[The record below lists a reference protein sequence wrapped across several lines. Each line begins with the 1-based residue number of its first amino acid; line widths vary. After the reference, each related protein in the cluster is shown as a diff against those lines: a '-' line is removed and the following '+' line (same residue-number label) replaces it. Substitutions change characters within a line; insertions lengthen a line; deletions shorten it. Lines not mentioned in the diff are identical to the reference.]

1 MSTVHA
7 TPARAHALPKYPT
20 RPEVLADPELLR
32 QRMPAEWVKLGEKA
46 ALAGFL
52 LAAGTSGCSGRDS
65 TATPPGTPTPATLAQ
80 AAIVAPIFE
89 HGDGRGVAGCVVV
102 SPPVFLSE
110 EEAVQVIREELLK
123 AGLDMTES
131 GVEIKDV
138 QLPLRRY
145 EQVTDWVRQTISMEW
160 VEVPSGSPLV
170 ADLKDPDR
178 RVAVT
183 FVSGEDASALGTNDD
198 ENGTTA
204 FHFDVKAAAER
215 VADYTRRDAKNVHLG
230 IFYDPLP
237 TTDWMDSED
246 ERYAEAQKR
255 LRDLGR
261 AASEY
266 RATDTT
272 TQQAERRDRIYEVYA
287 EEPKRLLR
295 EQVRDFV
302 EWLKG
307 QGVI

>member
-1 MSTVHA
+1 MPSLHA
-7 TPARAHALPKYPT
+7 HPALRNRSPRYPT
-20 RPEVLADPELLR
+20 RLEVLADPDLLR
-32 QRMPAEWVKLGEKA
+32 RHLPAEWFKAGEKA

-52 LAAGTSGCSGRDS
+52 LAAGTSGCSRGDS
-65 TATPPGTPTPATLAQ
+65 TATPPGTPAPATLAQ

-131 GVEIKDV
+131 GVEVKGV

-170 ADLKDPDR
+170 ADLKDPGR
-178 RVAVT
+178 CVAVT

-198 ENGTTA
+198 ENRTTVS
-204 FHFDVKAAAER
+204 HFDVKAAAER
-215 VADYTRRDAKNVHLG
+215 VADYTRRDAKNVYIG
-230 IFYDPLP
+230 IFYDPLL

-246 ERYAEAQKR
+246 ERYTEAQKR
-255 LRDLGR
+255 LRDLYR

-272 TQQAERRDRIYEVYA
+272 TQQAERRDRINEVYA

>member
-1 MSTVHA
+1 MTSLHA
-7 TPARAHALPKYPT
+7 HPALRQRSPRYPT
-20 RPEVLADPELLR
+20 RLEVLADPELLR
-32 QRMPAEWVKLGEKA
+32 QRLPAEWVKLGEKA

-52 LAAGTSGCSGRDS
+52 LAAGTSGCLGRDPVP
-65 TATPPGTPTPATLAQ
+65 TPPVAPGPLALAQ
-80 AAIVAPIFE
+80 AAIVAAIFE
-89 HGDGRGVAGCVVV
+89 HGEGRGAAGCSVV

-123 AGLDMTES
+123 AGLDMSDS
-131 GVEIKDV
+131 GVEVKDV

-145 EQVTDWVRQTISMEW
+145 EPVTDWVRQTTSTEW
-160 VEVPSGSPLV
+160 VKMPSGSPLT
-170 ADLKDPDR
+170 AELKDPGR
-178 RVAVT
+178 CVAVT
-183 FVSGEDASALGTNDD
+183 FVSGEDAGALGKDD
-198 ENGTTA
+198 FGNGSTA
-204 FHFDVKAAAER
+204 WSVDVRAAAEE
-215 VADYTRRDAKNVHLG
+215 VARHARQDGRGVYLG

-246 ERYAEAQKR
+246 ERYAEARKR

-272 TQQAERRDRIYEVYA
+272 TQQAERWDRINEVYA

-295 EQVRDFV
+295 EQVKDFID
-302 EWLKG
+302 WLKG